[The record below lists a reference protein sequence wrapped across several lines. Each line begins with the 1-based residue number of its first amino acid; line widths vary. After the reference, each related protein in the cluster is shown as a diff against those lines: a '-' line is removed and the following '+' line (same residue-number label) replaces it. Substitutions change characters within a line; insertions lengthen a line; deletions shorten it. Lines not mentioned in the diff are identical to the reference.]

1 MRLHPMLAS
10 LTRHKL
16 VVLLMILTTALT
28 SAVVTNVAVM
38 IFHRLTLLRSPSGVQ
53 ESRVITIDTSSITPV
68 VSDKKAKPRN
78 YLPDY
83 EADVAV
89 LQAIEGVTA
98 VATVSGLPFEGGM
111 GVDISSG
118 PDTKVDEGFQSTAY
132 LAGPGT
138 LKALG
143 MQLVRGRDF
152 VGTEYLPAKGMS
164 NVENVSEVIVSRA
177 LAGHLFHG
185 GDALG
190 RLLYISGHPVQIVG
204 VVDHLMNMSPQ
215 LGATDNE
222 YAMLIPLEP
231 DGSDVTFVLNMAK
244 KDRNSVLK
252 RAVAVLANR
261 HPTRVLDHAEEF
273 SDVRDGYFQ
282 REASMVGLMLVAALA
297 LLLVTVAGTM
307 GLMSFWMRQRTRSI
321 GIRRALG
328 ATRSDIFRYFLTE
341 NFLIVSCGVA
351 LGCIL
356 AYGLNILLV
365 RYFEAELLPVAY
377 LSTGAA
383 ALWMVGLVAGFGPAL
398 RAVSVPPAVA
408 TRSL

>member
-1 MRLHPMLAS
+1 
-10 LTRHKL
+10 
-16 VVLLMILTTALT
+16 
-28 SAVVTNVAVM
+28 
-38 IFHRLTLLRSPSGVQ
+38 
-53 ESRVITIDTSSITPV
+53 
-68 VSDKKAKPRN
+68 
-78 YLPDY
+78 
-83 EADVAV
+83 V

-118 PDTKVDEGFQSTAY
+118 PDAKVDEGFQSTAY

-143 MQLVRGRDF
+143 LQLVRGRDF

-177 LAGHLFHG
+177 LAGHLFDG

-215 LGATDNE
+215 LGAADNE

>member
-16 VVLLMILTTALT
+16 IVVLMVLTTALT

-38 IFHRLTLLRSPSGVQ
+38 IFHRLALLHSPSGIQ
-53 ESRVITIDTSSITPV
+53 ESRVITIDSSSISSV
-68 VSDKKAKPRN
+68 AFDKDAKPRN

-83 EADVAV
+83 EADVV
-89 LQAIEGVTA
+89 SLQAIENVKVIA
-98 VATVSGLPFEGGM
+98 MVSGLPFEGGM

-118 PDTKVDEGFQSTAY
+118 PDAKVDEGFQSTAY
-132 LAGPGT
+132 LGGPGT
-138 LKALG
+138 LSALG
-143 MQLVRGRDF
+143 LRLIQGRDF
-152 VGTEYLPAKGMS
+152 VSTEYLPAKGMG
-164 NVENVSEVIVSRA
+164 NVGNVSEVIVSRA
-177 LAGHLFHG
+177 LAGHFFHG
-185 GDALG
+185 GRAVG
-190 RLLYISGHPVQIVG
+190 RLLYIAGHPVQIVG
-204 VVDHLMNMSPQ
+204 VVDHLMNMGPQ
-215 LGATDNE
+215 LGAADNE
-222 YAMLIPLEP
+222 YAMLLPLEP
-231 DGSDVTFVLNMAK
+231 DGSDVTFVLNVPE
-244 KDRNSVLK
+244 KDRDAVLK

-261 HPTRVLDHAEEF
+261 NPTRVLNHAEEF
-273 SDVRDGYFQ
+273 SGVRERYFQ
-282 REASMVGLMLVAALA
+282 REASMVGLMLAAALA
-297 LLLVTVAGTM
+297 LLLVTVAGIM
-307 GLMSFWMRQRTRSI
+307 GLVSFWMRQRTRSI

-351 LGCIL
+351 LGCAL

-377 LSTGAA
+377 LSAGAA
-383 ALWMVGLVAGFGPAL
+383 ALWVAGQVAGFGPAL